1 MLRLPSPARRRL
13 RRFREDARGAIAI
26 WAALVAPP
34 LIGLGALSVDVAR
47 IYHLEA
53 ELQTAAD
60 SLARAGAVE
69 LDGAPDAITRATAA
83 IENLVANKQSQ
94 GDDGLQDVAVDNL
107 RFLTG
112 LPASDDAVVGAA
124 YETTDPGAARMVEV
138 SVEPEAITT
147 IFPPSVASG
156 LITASL
162 SAKAIGGRVK
172 RMCGAAPMFICNPFE
187 GSGQSL
193 EAALKDRA
201 VRGRLVAFK
210 SKGTNATY
218 FPGNFGYLEPPGGK
232 GAAELRDMFGEVS
245 PEACYD
251 AAGVV
256 LRTGAVNSAGQG
268 LNVRFD
274 IYEGSFKSSKN
285 DPRFAP
291 AVNVT
296 KGWTGS
302 NCNQAPS
309 TSALGLPRDA
319 CFATGNCP
327 HMGGRMGDGSW
338 NVVDYMRV
346 NHGSP
351 ASAEIAGVR
360 YTFNYSAGTVS
371 PSRPPTRY
379 EVYRWEIDNAKI
391 PGSTGYAASRTPERG
406 TPQCYSGGTPTDSP
420 DRRLL
425 PVAIIDCQALNA
437 AYDLNGGSTPPLPV
451 RGFVKVF
458 LTEPM
463 GGSEDTIWGEIV
475 GMVEWG
481 VDVVARDQV
490 EVRR

>member
-1 MLRLPSPARRRL
+1 
-13 RRFREDARGAIAI
+13 

-34 LIGLGALSVDVAR
+34 LIGAFALALDVAR
-47 IYHLEA
+47 VYSLEA

-60 SLARAGAVE
+60 SLARASAVE
-69 LDGAPDAITRATAA
+69 LDGNPDAITRATAA
-83 IENLVANKQSQ
+83 IANLVENRQTLATRGHSEVVV
-94 GDDGLQDVAVDNL
+94 GGL
-107 RFLTG
+107 RFFSS
-112 LPASDDAVVGAA
+112 LPASDDAPITSA
-124 YETTDPGAARMVEV
+124 YETTNPNAARFVEV
-138 SVEPEAITT
+138 AIKPEAVRT
-147 IFPPSVASG
+147 IFPPSMAQG
-156 LITASL
+156 LVSVSL
-162 SAKAIGGRVK
+162 SAKAVGGRVK
-172 RMCGAAPMFICNPFE
+172 RMCGAAPLFICNPFE

-193 EAALKDRA
+193 EAALKDRT

-210 SKGTNATY
+210 SKGTEATY
-218 FPGNFGYLEPPGGK
+218 FPGNFGYLEPPGGN
-232 GAAELRDMFGEVS
+232 GANELRDMFAKVNPG
-245 PEACYD
+245 ACYD

-274 IYEGSFKSSKN
+274 IYEGSFKGSKN
-285 DPRFAP
+285 DPAFAP

-296 KGWTGS
+296 KGWSGA
-302 NCNQAPS
+302 NCNNAPNA
-309 TSALGLPRDA
+309 SAMGLPRDN

-327 HMGGRMGDGSW
+327 HMSGRMGDGTW
-338 NVVDYMRV
+338 NVAAYMKV

-351 ASAEIAGVR
+351 ASAVIGGVT
-360 YTFNYSAGTVS
+360 YTFNYASNTVT
-371 PSRPPTRY
+371 PATPPTRY
-379 EVYRWEIDNAKI
+379 EVYRWEITNGKI
-391 PGSTGYAASRTPERG
+391 PGTSGYTASTTPENG
-406 TPQCYSGGTPTDSP
+406 APQCYSGGTPSDTP

-425 PVAIIDCQALNA
+425 PVAVIDCQALDD